1 MLIHLR
7 QPKSILLAVLALSF
21 VLWFLLQNW
30 HDSIM
35 SIGELSLLGILALNV
50 SLWLSKRKRNKTDDI
65 VDELP
70 SNRYCVENVI
80 ARAEVA
86 INCLNQEAKN
96 KISES
101 YITSLKHQVSFLHK
115 ELNRKDIQLTVT
127 GGRSVGKTTLIKT
140 LLSHW
145 QTKTDKQ
152 IIFKETQ
159 PLFTEMPDAA
169 ILDDASLLMLFYF

>member
-1 MLIHLR
+1 MFIHLR
-7 QPKSILLAVLALSF
+7 QRKSILLAFLALSF
-21 VLWFLLQNW
+21 VLWLLLQDW

-35 SIGELSLLGILALNV
+35 PIGELSLLGILALNV
-50 SLWLSKRKRNKTDDI
+50 SLWMSKRKQNQPDL

-70 SNRYCVENVI
+70 SNRYCVENAIV
-80 ARAEVA
+80 RAEVA

-101 YITSLKHQVSFLHK
+101 YITSLKHQVSCLHK
-115 ELNRKDIQLTVT
+115 ELNRKDIHLTVT
-127 GGRSVGKTTLIKT
+127 GGKSVGKTTLIKT

-159 PLFTEMPDAA
+159 PLFTEISDNQTRVYGSC
-169 ILDDASLLMLFYF
+169 IH